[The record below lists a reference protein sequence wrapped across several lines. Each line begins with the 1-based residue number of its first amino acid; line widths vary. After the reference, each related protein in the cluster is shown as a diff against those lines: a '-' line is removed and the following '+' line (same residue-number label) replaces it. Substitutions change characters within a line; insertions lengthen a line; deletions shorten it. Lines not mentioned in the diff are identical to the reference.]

1 MACGCQANLV
11 LVDPGA
17 RAAMCDTCPRVARAK
32 GVDGIA
38 RGVRCTVNGADVGS
52 LVMRPSATCPRGRWP
67 DATGVVRWL
76 GVRWSGVPMP
86 LRHRL
91 EQRYGRA
98 VRLSACGCVAGLKRF
113 WIEEQEGL
121 GRWDV
126 GGVVR
131 EMAKLVWQRA
141 ERGNRQ

>member
-1 MACGCQANLV
+1 MGCACKPTLV
-11 LVDPGA
+11 LFDPGA

-38 RGVRCTVNGADVGS
+38 RGVRCTVHGGDVAS
-52 LVMRPSATCPRGRWP
+52 LVMRQIATCPRGRWP
-67 DATGVVRWL
+67 DEAGVVRWL
-76 GVRWSGVPMP
+76 GVRWLGVPMP

-113 WIEEQEGL
+113 WIEEAEGM
-121 GRWDV
+121 GRWDIA
-126 GGVVR
+126 GMVR
-131 EMAKLVWQRA
+131 AIAKAISTR
-141 ERGNRQ
+141 R